1 MNKNKF
7 KMRYDPES
15 GHYIKKH
22 IYGEGIFSNLASKI
36 FNKTTKELASKTS
49 KKLAE
54 KALTKGSEK
63 VGDFAGQW
71 AGDKIVSI
79 LQGKKKQ
86 NTYVEPNKKVTFSM
100 KDSII
105 HVHVPIEPEIQSIPT
120 NNEQKSHNNS
130 QILK

>member
-1 MNKNKF
+1 
-7 KMRYDPES
+7 MRYDSES
-15 GHYIKKH
+15 GRYIKKH
-22 IYGEGIFSNLASKI
+22 IYGEGIFRNLANKLL
-36 FNKTTKELASKTS
+36 NKTTKELAAKTS

-54 KALTKGSEK
+54 KASTKGSEK

-105 HVHVPIEPEIQSIPT
+105 PIEPEIQSIQEIV
-120 NNEQKSHNNS
+120 NQKSHNNS
-130 QILK
+130 QILKEHKE